1 MQQDKHFVIVHCK
14 EDRDVFI
21 NKLKYPK
28 TVYHVGGNPQPGEIS
43 MSDKQGIEWIFN
55 TWIVENYDN
64 LPEYTIFTQAIP
76 NDHVIEP
83 LLAFDVTLK
92 SGFGSFAYARSLYNQ
107 YTTDWFRCHPCGL
120 LLELMG
126 LKLHN
131 LNNISKSIFICY
143 PGVIFFV
150 SRDKIR
156 EKPKSFY
163 QKLIDLDNDDLL
175 YDAFLNEPKPNF
187 FYVDNKKYHPEL
199 KHLSNHEVLKART
212 IRDRRSYFGI
222 TCEALWAY
230 IFADKTMFNHLDTAQ
245 AALGNKLYFNTNF
258 NVYDSKFKFSIF
270 PFSHNTSETVMNFRL
285 LENDWFDWDCPNY
298 LKWREALI
306 HQTVL
311 EGESKGFDGRVLLKY
326 YEKLG
331 YKHISL

>member
-1 MQQDKHFVIVHCK
+1 MQDKHFVIVHCK

-28 TVYHVGGNPQPGEIS
+28 TVYHVGGNPEPGEIP

-55 TWIVENYDN
+55 TWIVENYDD

-76 NDHVIEP
+76 DDHVHEP

-107 YTTDWFRCHPCGL
+107 YTTDWFRCHPCGT
-120 LLELMG
+120 LLELME

-131 LNNISKSIFICY
+131 LNSASKYIFMCY

-175 YDAFLNEPKPNF
+175 YDVFLKEPKPDF
-187 FYVDNKKYHPEL
+187 FYIDNRKLHPEL
-199 KHLSNHEVLKART
+199 KKLSNAEVLKART

-222 TCEALWAY
+222 TCEALWY
-230 IFADKTMFNHLDTAQ
+230 FIFADQDTFDYLDKAQ
-245 AALGNKLYFNTNF
+245 AALGNKLYFNTNT
-258 NVYDSKFKFSIF
+258 NNYDPNFTFSIF
-270 PFSHNTSETVMNFRL
+270 PFSNSIGQTKHNLMT

-298 LKWREALI
+298 LKWREKLVEKTI
-306 HQTVL
+306 W
-311 EGESKGFDGRVLLKY
+311 EGQQRGFDGLEYIKY
-326 YEKLG
+326 LEQSG
-331 YKHISL
+331 YKHISF